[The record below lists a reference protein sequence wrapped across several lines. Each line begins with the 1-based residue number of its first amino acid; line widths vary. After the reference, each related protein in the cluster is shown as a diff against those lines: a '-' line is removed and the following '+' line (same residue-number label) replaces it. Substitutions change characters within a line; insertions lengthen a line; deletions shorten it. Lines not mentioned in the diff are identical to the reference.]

1 MTEQVNVEIFRAK
14 EVQKIIQGF
23 AGDLSGLSPQ
33 DAVDI
38 LASAVFL
45 CNLVNLDG
53 ASVVNLVAQQY
64 PLADKLID
72 KMLKFTEEDDA

>member
-1 MTEQVNVEIFRAK
+1 MTEQVNVEIFRTK

-23 AGDLSGLSPQ
+23 AGDLSDLSPQ

-64 PLADKLID
+64 PLTDELIN
-72 KMLKFTEEDDA
+72 KMCAFAEEEE